1 MDKKVVSDKGKY
13 YIDFLTEVYGEG
25 YEFIYFG
32 EENDKIQLTLNID
45 CEVYVLGELYRD
57 EILDS
62 IYEKPYVD
70 YGYDSQFIF
79 LHIVNKDKFFDKY
92 VVPLKKS
99 LKESSIGKQI
109 QAVNFYR
116 KMGSEIYPPEVSI
129 SIKPDVKFMGEEW
142 FEISI
147 ELMNWILNYQRDE
160 GLNNL
165 EFITPMSS
173 MNEMVFNN

>member
-1 MDKKVVSDKGKY
+1 MDKKVVSENGKS
-13 YIDFLTEVYGEG
+13 YIDYLTEVYGEG
-25 YEFIYFG
+25 YKFIYFG
-32 EENDKIQLTLNID
+32 EENGEIQLTLNID
-45 CEVYVLGELYRD
+45 CEVYVLGKLYRD

-79 LHIVNKDKFFDKY
+79 LRIVNKDKFFDKY
-92 VVPLKKS
+92 VVPLKKR
-99 LKESSIGKQI
+99 LKESSIGKYI
-109 QAVNFYR
+109 QAINFYR

-129 SIKPDVKFMGEEW
+129 SIKPDVKFTGEEW

-165 EFITPMSS
+165 EFRTPMSS